1 MSVQPLVLAIDDEPG
16 VLRLIKLEL
25 SSQGFRVVTADS
37 GETGVRL
44 EEEHRPDIVLLDV
57 MMPEVDGFETMR
69 RIRDRTNVP
78 IVLLTAKGSDSDK
91 VKGLEMGADDYLAK
105 PFNPE
110 ELTARVRAVLRRAVG
125 APGPSHEVIAGD
137 VKIDLHTR
145 LVWKNGERV
154 ALTRT
159 EWMLLQH
166 LAANPGR
173 SCSTRSCCRRS
184 GAPSTAV
191 ISSTSASGSHA
202 SARSSSPTPR
212 TRSSSRHSRA
222 SATCS
227 NSPATS
233 APIQTPPSRTPT
245 PNLNPW
251 LQPSSPHPPARPESP
266 SPPRRPG
273 LSFSLAKAVLRPDH
287 SRPRLCVR

>member
-37 GETGVRL
+37 GEVGVRL

-57 MMPEVDGFETMR
+57 MMPDVDGFETMR

-125 APGPSHEVIAGD
+125 APGPSHEVVAGD

-145 LVWKNGERV
+145 LVWKDGERV

-173 SCSTRSCCRRS
+173 ILLNAELLSKVWGPEYRGDLQYLRVWVSRLRKKLEVDPATPKLIKTFQGIGYMLEIPGQEPRDPAA
-184 GAPSTAV
+184 GH
-191 ISSTSASGSHA
+191 SGSPVEEA
-202 SARSSSPTPR
+202 AL
-212 TRSSSRHSRA
+212 
-222 SATCS
+222 
-227 NSPATS
+227 ATS
-233 APIQTPPSRTPT
+233 S
-245 PNLNPW
+245 
-251 LQPSSPHPPARPESP
+251 
-266 SPPRRPG
+266 
-273 LSFSLAKAVLRPDH
+273 
-287 SRPRLCVR
+287 